1 MENAGSMDDIQNL
14 FRETIAEFMENDMG
28 LGYSKLTART
38 RVQTTAEMD
47 KQKNTAHKFNDV
59 EISVPQNRKGEFEP
73 QALKKN
79 QISIS

>member
-1 MENAGSMDDIQNL
+1 MDDIQNL